1 MSEIKGNRWIGAVI
15 LLLLSL
21 SLAALP
27 VLAQSGRGA
36 AAGTTASNSGPLLH
50 GVRAAML
57 PVSVT
62 GIDKSASTGNGSVS
76 GTVSDISGAVLPGAQ
91 IVLQPGA
98 VTAAANS
105 QGDFLIQNVAPGTY
119 TVTVSDVGFTNSVS
133 TIVVA
138 SGANTLVN
146 TTMKISSTS
155 QEVVV
160 TANLWGDV
168 ASANEQRTSPNI
180 VNVETAAQ
188 IMSLPNANIADAVG
202 RMPGVTL
209 QRNEG
214 EGQYVQIRGTE
225 PRLSNTTIDGVIVPG
240 PDPEVRQ
247 VDLDT
252 IPADLVGAI
261 TINKTLSANQDGD
274 AIGGSVDMQLKQA
287 TSDQATLSFEGLDG
301 YTPIDNDR
309 KMFLINS
316 SAGLRFGPAKRWG
329 VMLGYSY
336 DYNGRGIDDIE
347 PVPDLDGPGGA
358 LSYDNLYIQQYLY
371 DRTRYGMA
379 GSLDYKLNEDSDL
392 YAHGLF
398 SNFRDYGQKFAY
410 QLAFEDNP
418 KYKTSVRRPNLQIAD
433 LAIGGNQ
440 VFHRS
445 YVRYQIAAAHSR
457 FGGAA
462 GNPGAEFKINKN
474 ASDAGAVG
482 DDCDYVPGPSR
493 YRPQYTCDVAG
504 NPIFDPSQYYLDT
517 IDLTFGQ
524 ATQLNLQ
531 GSASMG
537 INYHLGSH
545 FSTFEFGGQVRNEH
559 KGQDA
564 YSPEYDNNDKTPM
577 TQYLGTFTNPHFYG
591 GSYRLGPVTSFGLI
605 DGDLNANPSA
615 YSLDEGTTNL
625 QSDAANYNL
634 QERVSSGY
642 IMNTL
647 ELGTRVHLQTGL
659 RFEATN
665 TSNTGYLVVNDA
677 NGNYVSTTPQYG
689 SGSYIN
695 PLPSVQLRYRID
707 SNSDVRAVYGRGI
720 SRPDPYQLVPYI
732 TEDQSTTPYTIN
744 IGNPAIVAEH
754 ANDYDVLYE
763 RYLPSVGMIEAGY
776 FYKQI
781 TKPIYGQQ
789 SYIPATGSPLSQ
801 AYAGDLVFQEV
812 NGDHAYVQGVEIAF
826 QQHLTYLPGVL
837 GYARFNGNF
846 TYTGSR
852 NYNLT
857 GRTDSPALVG
867 QAPVSWNIGPSY
879 VTKRAQVSAAVS
891 HNGANIYA
899 YQYQSTGPGEVPF
912 GVTGPFGDNY
922 FYAHTQVDAQA
933 SYYVGKGFTVL
944 AIGENMNNA
953 VFGFYNGSPQYMVQR
968 EYYKPT
974 YSFGVSWSRNHE

>member
-1 MSEIKGNRWIGAVI
+1 MSDIKWVRCVGVAIF
-15 LLLLSL
+15 LLSSL
-21 SLAALP
+21 SVAKVPAF
-27 VLAQSGRGA
+27 AQSRRGVA
-36 AAGTTASNSGPLLH
+36 AKMMAENSGAMLKGTGADPLAAGTAGSDKGP
-50 GVRAAML
+50 
-57 PVSVT
+57 
-62 GIDKSASTGNGSVS
+62 STGNGSVS
-76 GTVSDISGAVLPGAQ
+76 GTVEDTSGAVLPGAQ
-91 IVLQPGA
+91 VVLQPGA

-105 QGDFLIQNVAPGTY
+105 QGDFLIQNVTPGTY
-119 TVTVSDVGFTNSVS
+119 TVTISDVGFANSVS
-133 TIVVA
+133 TIVVTA
-138 SGANTLVN
+138 GANTLAN
-146 TTMKISSTS
+146 TTMKVSSAS
-155 QEVVV
+155 QQVVV
-160 TANLWGDV
+160 TANLGGDV
-168 ASANEQRTSPNI
+168 ASVNEQRTSPNI
-180 VNVETAAQ
+180 VNVQTAAQ

-274 AIGGSVDMQLKQA
+274 AIGGSVDMHIKQA
-287 TSDQATLSFEGLDG
+287 TSDRPTLSFEGMDG
-301 YTPIDNDR
+301 YTPIDNGR
-309 KMFLINS
+309 KMFLIDS
-316 SAGLRFGPAKRWG
+316 SAGMRFGPAKRWG
-329 VMLGYSY
+329 LMLGYSY
-336 DYNGRGIDDIE
+336 DYNGRGIDDVE
-347 PVPDLDGPGGA
+347 PAPDLD
-358 LSYDNLYIQQYLY
+358 DNGNTTFDKLYVQQYLY
-371 DRTRYGMA
+371 DRTRYGFA
-379 GSLDYKLNEDSDL
+379 GSLDYKLNENSDL
-392 YAHGLF
+392 YVHSLF
-398 SNFRDYGQKFAY
+398 SNFRDYGQKYAY
-410 QLAFEDNP
+410 QLKAGKKDT
-418 KYKTSVRRPNLQIAD
+418 YHTSVRRPNLQIAD

-440 VFHRS
+440 VFKRS
-445 YVRYQIAAAHSR
+445 WVRYQIAAAHSR

-462 GNPGAEFKINKN
+462 GNPGAAFGG
-474 ASDAGAVG
+474 SAGK
-482 DDCDYVPGPSR
+482 DCTYVPGPSI
-493 YRPQYTCDVAG
+493 YRPQYSCDVAG
-504 NPIFDPSQYYLDT
+504 NAIFDPTQYSLET
-517 IDLTFGQ
+517 IDLTSGQ

-531 GSASMG
+531 AGASVG
-537 INYHLGSH
+537 TNYHLGTH
-545 FSTFEFGGQVRNEH
+545 FSTFEFGGQFRNEH

-564 YSPEYDNNDKTPM
+564 YSPEYDSINGTDMTP
-577 TQYLGTFTNPHFYG
+577 YLGTFTNPHFYG
-591 GSYRLGPVTSFGLI
+591 GSYHLGPVTDFSLLT
-605 DGDLNANPSA
+605 GDLAANPSA
-615 YSLDEGTTNL
+615 YSLDEGTTHL
-625 QSDAANYNL
+625 QSDASNYNL
-634 QERVSSGY
+634 QERVSAGY
-642 IMNTL
+642 VMNTL

-659 RFEATN
+659 RIEATN
-665 TSNTGYLVVNDA
+665 TSNTGYLVLNDA
-677 NGNYVSTTPQYG
+677 DGNYVSTTPQYG

-695 PLPSVQLRYRID
+695 PLPSVQLHYRID

-789 SYIPATGSPLSQ
+789 SIIPATGSPLSQ

-879 VTKRAQVSAAVS
+879 VTKRAQVSVAVS

-899 YQYQSTGPGEVPF
+899 YQYQSTGPGAVDF
-912 GVTGPFGDNY
+912 GVTGPNGDNY
-922 FYAHTQVDAQA
+922 FYSHTQVDAQA
-933 SYYVGKGFTVL
+933 SYYIGKGFTVL
-944 AIGENMNNA
+944 AVGENMNNA

-974 YSFGVSWSRNHE
+974 YSFGLRWSRNHE